1 MGMIEIG
8 LLGPAGGKRVW
19 GALWA
24 TSGSEMSVHRVV
36 RYRGGAFET
45 LGLPVV
51 EEQSLTIFVNGREL
65 ATLQCTPIKL
75 DCLVLGF
82 LSFEGIIQGLD
93 EIKVLEVFPEE
104 AMADVRLTKPFT
116 PPRRRVFTSGCTG
129 GITFGM
135 PLEGF
140 KAFPEDATL
149 HPEQAFALM
158 KQLYAEAR
166 LYRESRGIHAAAMS
180 DGDKLLLVAEDV
192 GRHNALDKILGEAL
206 LRGIETA
213 GNILLSTGR
222 ISSEMLRKGAHM
234 RTPFI
239 ISRTSPT
246 SLAIQ
251 AAKRFGIT
259 VIGYVR
265 GEGFNVYTHPERLL
279 PQRVEVGHP
288 SLA

>member
-1 MGMIEIG
+1 M
-8 LLGPAGGKRVW
+8 
-19 GALWA
+19 
-24 TSGSEMSVHRVV
+24 HRIV
-36 RYRGGAFET
+36 RYRGGSFES
-45 LGLPVV
+45 LELPVV

-65 ATLQCTPIKL
+65 ATLQCTPTKL

-82 LSFEGIIQGLD
+82 LNFEGIIEGIE
-93 EIKVLEVFPEE
+93 EIKLLEVFPED
-104 AMADVRLTKPFT
+104 AVADVRLNKEFT
-116 PPRRRVFTSGCTG
+116 PPPRRIYTSGCTG

-135 PLEGF
+135 PMEGF
-140 KAFPEDATL
+140 RAFPEEATL

-166 LYRESRGIHAAAMS
+166 MYRESRGIHAAAMA
-180 DGDKLLLVAEDV
+180 DGEKLILVAEDV

-206 LRGIETA
+206 LRGISTA

-234 RTPFI
+234 RTPFVL
-239 ISRTSPT
+239 SRTSPT

-265 GEGFNVYTHPERLL
+265 GEGFNVYTHPERLV
-279 PQRVEVGHP
+279 PQRTAVGNLP
-288 SLA
+288 PL

>member
-1 MGMIEIG
+1 M
-8 LLGPAGGKRVW
+8 
-19 GALWA
+19 
-24 TSGSEMSVHRVV
+24 HRIV
-36 RYRGGAFET
+36 RYRGGSFES
-45 LGLPVV
+45 LELPVV

-82 LSFEGIIQGLD
+82 LSFEGIIQDLD
-93 EIKVLEVFPEE
+93 EIKLLEVFPED
-104 AMADVRLTKPFT
+104 AVADVRLNKKFT
-116 PPRRRVFTSGCTG
+116 PPPRRIFTSGCTG
-129 GITFGM
+129 GVTFGM
-135 PLEGF
+135 PMEGF
-140 KAFPEDATL
+140 QAFPAEATL

-180 DGDKLLLVAEDV
+180 DKEKLLLVAEDV

-206 LRGIETA
+206 LRGIPTA

-234 RTPFI
+234 RTPFV

-246 SLAIQ
+246 SLAVQ

-265 GEGFNVYTHPERLL
+265 GEGFNVYTHPERLVPL
-279 PQRVEVGHP
+279 RTEVSNLSGT
-288 SLA
+288 

>member
-1 MGMIEIG
+1 M
-8 LLGPAGGKRVW
+8 
-19 GALWA
+19 
-24 TSGSEMSVHRVV
+24 HRIV
-36 RYRGGAFET
+36 RYRGGSFES
-45 LGLPVV
+45 LELPVV

-65 ATLQCTPIKL
+65 ATLQCTPTKL

-82 LSFEGIIQGLD
+82 LSFEGIIEGLE
-93 EIKVLEVFPEE
+93 EIRLLEVFPED
-104 AMADVRLTKPFT
+104 AVADVRLNKEFT
-116 PPRRRVFTSGCTG
+116 PPRRRIFTSGCTG

-135 PLEGF
+135 PMEGF
-140 KAFPEDATL
+140 QAFPEEATL

-166 LYRESRGIHAAAMS
+166 LYRESRGIHAAAMA
-180 DGDKLLLVAEDV
+180 DGEKLILVAEDV

-206 LRGIETA
+206 LRGISTA

-234 RTPFI
+234 RTPFVL
-239 ISRTSPT
+239 SRTSPT
-246 SLAIQ
+246 ILAIQ

-265 GEGFNVYTHPERLL
+265 GEGFNVYSHPERLL
-279 PQRVEVGHP
+279 PQRVEVANVP
-288 SLA
+288 PA

>member
-1 MGMIEIG
+1 M
-8 LLGPAGGKRVW
+8 
-19 GALWA
+19 
-24 TSGSEMSVHRVV
+24 HRIV
-36 RYRGGAFET
+36 RFRGGSFES
-45 LGLPVV
+45 LELSVV
-51 EEQSLTIFVNGREL
+51 EEQSLTVFVNGREL

-82 LSFEGIIQGLD
+82 LSFEGIIRDLD
-93 EIKVLEVFPEE
+93 EITLLEVFPED
-104 AMADVRLTKPFT
+104 AVADVRLSKEFT
-116 PPRRRVFTSGCTG
+116 PPRRRIFTSGCTG

-135 PLEGF
+135 PMEGF
-140 KAFPEDATL
+140 QAFPGEATL
-149 HPEQAFALM
+149 RPEQAFAVM
-158 KQLYAEAR
+158 KQLYVEAR
-166 LYRESRGIHAAAMS
+166 LYRESRGIHAAALS
-180 DGDKLLLVAEDV
+180 DGEKLLLVAEDV

-206 LRGIETA
+206 LRNIPTA

-265 GEGFNVYTHPERLL
+265 GEGFNVYTHPERLVPQSAEVSSL
-279 PQRVEVGHP
+279 PRT
-288 SLA
+288 

>member
-1 MGMIEIG
+1 M
-8 LLGPAGGKRVW
+8 
-19 GALWA
+19 
-24 TSGSEMSVHRVV
+24 HRIV
-36 RYRGGAFET
+36 RYRGGSFET
-45 LGLPVV
+45 LDLSVV
-51 EEQSLTIFVNGREL
+51 EEQSITIFVNGTEL
-65 ATLQCTPIKL
+65 ATLQCTPIKV

-82 LSFEGIIQGLD
+82 LSFEGIIEGLD
-93 EIKVLEVFPEE
+93 EIKTLEVFPEE
-104 AMADVRLTKPFT
+104 AVADVRLTKAFT
-116 PPRRRVFTSGCTG
+116 PPRRRIFTSGCTG

-135 PLEGF
+135 PMEGF
-140 KAFPEDATL
+140 KAFPKEATL
-149 HPEQAFALM
+149 HPEQAFVLM

-180 DGDKLLLVAEDV
+180 DGEKLLLVAEDV

-206 LRGIETA
+206 LRGISTA

-234 RTPFI
+234 RTPFV

-265 GEGFNVYTHPERLL
+265 GEGFNVYSHPERLL
-279 PQRVEVGHP
+279 AQRAEVSDLP
-288 SLA
+288 RS